1 MYLVYRA
8 VNQREKRLHSTER
21 MLPLCFLLY
30 TSLLS
35 SSLSSFVS
43 TDSLTCKCESC
54 PADFCVVDP
63 KGACAA
69 LAYRNTSDSTQ
80 TIIQRKCFNSSELK
94 VFCNASNSKV
104 VVQCCSSH
112 FCNTDLSP
120 KPPPAGEPS
129 PPGTVVA
136 PGPPRPTLIL
146 VPTNQPSRRKETER
160 KLCTH
165 DNTIY
170 S

>member
-1 MYLVYRA
+1 M
-8 VNQREKRLHSTER
+8 HSTER

-43 TDSLTCKCESC
+43 TENLTCKCESC
-54 PADFCVVDP
+54 TADFCVVDP

-69 LAYRNTSDSTQ
+69 LAYRNTSNLTQ
-80 TIIQRKCFNSSELK
+80 TIIQRKCFNSSEH
-94 VFCNASNSKV
+94 FCNASNSKV

-112 FCNTDLSP
+112 FCNADLSP
-120 KPPPAGEPS
+120 KPPPAGGP
-129 PPGTVVA
+129 PPGTVAA

-146 VPTNQPSRRKETER
+146 VPTNPPSRRKETER
-160 KLCTH
+160 KHAHT
-165 DNTIY
+165 TIHT
-170 S
+170 